1 MRASN
6 YMKDYG
12 EFQRPSSRSGG
23 TRLLWG
29 KSVRHLDLRAAHK
42 DAYCLLGPVFD
53 IPRLDARRCGVR
65 SLSQLIFFAP
75 QSYPLLLSA
84 LFRFC
89 STESSKAGFMTT
101 CSGRTD
107 SISSPREAPREG
119 PARQAAWEKASSNC
133 DLPYKLTYE
142 HTSNSFA
149 GVRPD
154 RDVPP
159 PSVSPCRARR
169 TSSHIALLPQLRR
182 VAVEHTISASLG
194 QENPLDNA
202 PIEELA
208 PAICQDHAEPLLKHP
223 RPH

>member
-1 MRASN
+1 MR
-6 YMKDYG
+6 DYG

-23 TRLLWG
+23 ARLLWG
-29 KSVRHLDLRAAHK
+29 KSVRHLDLCAAHK
-42 DAYCLLGPVFD
+42 DTYCLLGPVFD

-75 QSYPLLLSA
+75 QSCPLLLSA

-119 PARQAAWEKASSNC
+119 PARQTAWEKAPSNC

-154 RDVPP
+154 RDVPLVTLQSSTYFFSHR
-159 PSVSPCRARR
+159 PSTP
-169 TSSHIALLPQLRR
+169 TSSGRSRAHYICLPW
-182 VAVEHTISASLG
+182 AGESS
-194 QENPLDNA
+194 
-202 PIEELA
+202 
-208 PAICQDHAEPLLKHP
+208 
-223 RPH
+223 